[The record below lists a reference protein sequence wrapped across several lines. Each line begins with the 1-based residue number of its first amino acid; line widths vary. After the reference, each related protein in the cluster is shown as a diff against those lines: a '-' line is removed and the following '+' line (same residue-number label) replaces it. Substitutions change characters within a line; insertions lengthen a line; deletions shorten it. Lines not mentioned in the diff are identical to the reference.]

1 MGLTKPMRDAMRAGK
16 EVDMQQFS
24 DISPFCLEDF
34 RDNYSVAA
42 EAKAPAKEPPKKVD
56 ARKAA
61 TLTLMGLGLSLPEA
75 DKFVCHAIA
84 NLKECTQE
92 TMIAQEAYQLY
103 MRHGIQESNPAPLT
117 GMTGYNDILAA
128 GLIDA
133 APAMEVQ
140 HVSI

>member
-1 MGLTKPMRDAMRAGK
+1 MGLTKPMRDAMRIGK
-16 EVDMQQFS
+16 EVNMQQFS

-42 EAKAPAKEPPKKVD
+42 EAKASPKEAPKKLD

-61 TLTLMGLGLSLPEA
+61 TYTLMGLGLSLPEA
-75 DKFVCHAIA
+75 DKFVCHAVA

-92 TMIAQEAYQLY
+92 TIIAQEAYRLY
-103 MRHGIQESNPAPLT
+103 MKHETQEPNSAPLT
-117 GMTGYNDILAA
+117 GMTGYNDILSA